1 MAASPAPCRAPVFGG
16 CMEQKEVVVPEKE
29 QRVPVAEQGAL
40 LSYMQQQIAQTQLI
54 PSLVQ
59 PLSAQ

>member
-1 MAASPAPCRAPVFGG
+1 
-16 CMEQKEVVVPEKE
+16 MEQKEVVVPEKE